1 LQLCFLAWY
10 VLKQVVAME
19 PKKTTSRSSFAKWH
33 GVDQNV
39 LLDMSLDEFVELFR
53 ACAHHK
59 YAPLLHM

>member
-1 LQLCFLAWY
+1 
-10 VLKQVVAME
+10 ME

-53 ACAHHK
+53 ACAHDK